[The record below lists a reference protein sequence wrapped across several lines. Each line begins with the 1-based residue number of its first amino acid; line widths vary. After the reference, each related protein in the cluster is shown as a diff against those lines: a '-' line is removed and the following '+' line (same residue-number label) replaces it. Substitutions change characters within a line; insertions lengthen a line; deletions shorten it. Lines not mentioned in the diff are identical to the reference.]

1 MQHFAILCVDKNL
14 SLFQNLNEMSDFA
27 EQVKLKSMCS
37 FWAGKVGLLF
47 SILLFLSG
55 NMQAQEVQIL
65 SIDSSAFPIIKAQ
78 IIYSGKKKFDSSAL
92 KLSQDNRSLA
102 YQLNESSPGSAP
114 VNGRALFLLVET
126 SGILYGTP
134 LTELK
139 EGLMSSLAALQG
151 EDLLNAASFGSYEV
165 DSIGFNLLNQEFTTS
180 HKVLREAFGTRLSA
194 IADTGQRSD
203 LYHNIIKSLEYI
215 SKNSDLPRHKV
226 VIVLSAGKNNSSFG
240 ETAAKTINR
249 AQEMGLPIHSI
260 TILPTDSA
268 YNPGR
273 LDNIS
278 RKTGGK
284 YSTCR
289 SRSDIANALTDIFNL
304 QAPDGMRDAYY
315 EISFTA
321 FNDLNPNAAKID
333 LNYNGARQIF
343 TAGLPTSDTGISE
356 DYKKYLWISIG
367 ILVFVV
373 IIMVV
378 VNVVNKRKPAG
389 NLDLN
394 APDDSFIQE
403 RSESPGTVESMV
415 GPRIQVESVSR
426 PETIE
431 VKIPKKSG
439 PVLLVS
445 LGGRTNTH
453 SIDRDATKIGRHDT
467 SDIQINEQTVT
478 GSHAVIRKTEP
489 GFELEDLGSTNG
501 TFVNGERIRKR
512 VLISGDRIRFGSI
525 ETTIKF

>member
-1 MQHFAILCVDKNL
+1 MPAMFTKHFAILYEIKAVFAIQLKDKRMYRFKAAKRIIQVL
-14 SLFQNLNEMSDFA
+14 SFFFLLTGN
-27 EQVKLKSMCS
+27 LKSQD
-37 FWAGKVGLLF
+37 L
-47 SILLFLSG
+47 
-55 NMQAQEVQIL
+55 QIL
-65 SIDSSAFPIIKAQ
+65 SVDSSAFPLIKAQ
-78 IIYSGKKKFDSSAL
+78 IVYSGKKKFDPEAL
-92 KLSQDNRSLA
+92 KFSQDNRTIA

-126 SGILYGTP
+126 SGILYGMP

-139 EGLMSSLAALQG
+139 EGLMSSLAALQS
-151 EDLLNAASFGSYEV
+151 EDLLNAASFGSYAI
-165 DSIGFNLLNQEFTTS
+165 DSIGFNLLNPEFTTS

-203 LYHNIIKSLEYI
+203 LYHNIIKSLDYL
-215 SKNSDLPRHKV
+215 SKTSDLPRHKV
-226 VIVLSAGKNNSSFG
+226 FIVLSAGKNNSSFG
-240 ETAAKTINR
+240 ETSAKTISR

-289 SRSDIANALTDIFNL
+289 SRNEITNALSDIFNL
-304 QAPDGMRDAYY
+304 PAPEGMRDAYY

-321 FNDLNPNAAKID
+321 FNDLNPNAAKIE
-333 LNYNGARQIF
+333 LNYKGARQIF
-343 TAGLPTSDTGISE
+343 TAGLPTSDAGISE
-356 DYKKYLWISIG
+356 DYQKYFWISIG

-403 RSESPGTVESMV
+403 RTESQGTVESMV
-415 GPRIQVESVSR
+415 GPRIQVETVSR

-453 SIDRDATKIGRHDT
+453 SIDRDVTKIGRHDT
-467 SDIQINEQTVT
+467 NDIQINEQTVT
-478 GSHAVIRKTEP
+478 GSHAVIRKTDS

-501 TFVNGERIRKR
+501 TFINGERIRKR
-512 VLISGDRIRFGSI
+512 VLISGDRIRFGNI
-525 ETTIKF
+525 ETTVKF